1 MSKIYVISDTHFNHK
16 NIIEYSHR
24 PFSSVGEM
32 NKTMIDNWNKI
43 VTDEDYVYFL
53 GDFCLGGREN
63 IKKFGL
69 QLKGH
74 KILITGNHDFSKKEL
89 YEEAGFETVYKKKAI
104 VYFEKWDKTI
114 HFSHKRVPNKDT
126 VYLNLYGHVHDK
138 PEDDEL
144 HKCVCVELHN
154 YTPVLLEHFVQ

>member
-16 NIIEYSHR
+16 NIIEYSER
-24 PFSSVGEM
+24 PFQSVEEM
-32 NKTMIDNWNKI
+32 NQTMIDNWNKT
-43 VTDEDYVYFL
+43 VKEEDYVYFL

-74 KILITGNHDFSKKEL
+74 KILIMGNHDFSKREL
-89 YEEAGFETVYKKKAI
+89 YEEAGFETVYKKQVI
-104 VYFEKWDKTI
+104 IHFDEWDKTI
-114 HFSHKRVPNKDT
+114 HFSHKRIPNEET
-126 VYLNLYGHVHDK
+126 HYLNLYGHVHNK
-138 PEDDEL
+138 PEDDEQ

-154 YTPVLLEHFVQ
+154 YTPVPLENFF